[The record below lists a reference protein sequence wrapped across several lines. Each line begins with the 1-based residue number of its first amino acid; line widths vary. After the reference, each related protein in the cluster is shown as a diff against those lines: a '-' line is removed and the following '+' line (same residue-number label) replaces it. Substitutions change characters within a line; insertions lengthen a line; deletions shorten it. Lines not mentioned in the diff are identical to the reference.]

1 MGAFEVALLT
11 RATADD
17 LLASVAFTWLSAEGD
32 AFALLAGAAV
42 AVGTATT
49 TGSTDFDLSPLLP
62 FAFAAGFVAFDGAD
76 DPLESCDLDAPVVEA
91 LTPDA
96 GLE

>member
-1 MGAFEVALLT
+1 MGAFDAALLT

-17 LLASVAFTWLSAEGD
+17 LLASVPFTWLSAEGN

-42 AVGTATT
+42 VGGTATT
-49 TGSTDFDLSPLLP
+49 TGSTVFDLSPLLP
-62 FAFAAGFVAFDGAD
+62 FTFAVGFDGAD

-91 LTPDA
+91 LAPDT